1 MSGSAEDVKPYAEG
15 KLVAQI
21 PNLGSLTLELH
32 KEYQGQQSA
41 ELLWLFEEMQGTWFL
56 EDGNIVFRKRPSRAQ
71 EPDAKPSLILQPKA
85 DGSWELTEGG
95 ILNQSRAQ
103 FFSNYPWKSA
113 DAKKTTDPGGTEA
126 VAFSKAHEQERRFK
140 DHGELRPLP
149 EDFPS
154 EFMDASALLFRDR
167 EHVIAPLL
175 EYPKLSQD
183 VLEIVGNCLLDGEA
197 GEAGT
202 MFVVPILGA
211 NPNLSPRLQGKL
223 FALPKVPA
231 VWRAV
236 ACNPSAAKTYYP
248 EYLKRIR
255 EGDKNIR
262 FLVARDQTASHEAWE
277 LAIAQKEPD
286 VLGEFS
292 RNKSAPADLLSKVAE
307 TLTLAD
313 SVGLAAN
320 PATPPEILNQLSKT
334 QVDVYAGLS
343 ESERRKDRALLQT
356 KQQNSNDKQILWAI
370 QRNPS
375 TPPEAIERVLRT
387 LATCT
392 AANIRDACPSDPRLP
407 QDLIEKLS
415 RDPSIQ
421 VRIVLSMNPS
431 VPLPILENLAEDP
444 YQMVSERA
452 RGNMKERFPD
462 AWAAHEDKWVPLK
475 ELNPN
480 NALSQDI
487 EQAIKSGD
495 VAKTRALLAFT
506 DDPDIKPLP
515 TTIVSMILQNGFEP
529 FKALL
534 KEAITEGGPGA
545 LETMIINPKLTPD
558 GLQWLVKEH
567 LLEQKMTDRLV
578 LSTTEKG
585 RTDLLDEANQL
596 GLLQPISEQIK
607 NVALFT
613 AVAVRSDEL
622 VDFWIKNGGNPDAPV
637 REGLSSAGLAAKFRL
652 PDLLKRMDL
661 NGTYAKQLAET
672 QMEFPPSPKS
682 PLLGI
687 WANKRSDASS
697 CALTLGPDGT
707 GVLGTATSSTS
718 ILWKTDGAD
727 QITIVLV
734 GPKGPMRDQ
743 AMHLKFEKDR
753 DILVS
758 DKSTPPIT
766 KCDDL
771 SPFYRLKTP

>member
-1 MSGSAEDVKPYAEG
+1 MTCSAEDAKPYAEG

-21 PNLGSLTLELH
+21 PNLGSLTLELQ
-32 KEYQGQQSA
+32 KEYQGLQSA
-41 ELLWLFEEMQGTWFL
+41 ELRWLFEEVQGTWNL

-71 EPDAKPSLILQPKA
+71 EPEATPSLILHPKE
-85 DGSWELTEGG
+85 DGTWELMEGG
-95 ILNQSRAQ
+95 IVNQSRAR
-103 FFSNYPWKSA
+103 FFSKYPWKSA
-113 DAKKTTDPGGTEA
+113 DAKKTTDPGGADA
-126 VAFSKAHEQERRFK
+126 VAFYKANEQERRFK

-149 EDFPS
+149 EDFPL

-167 EHVIAPLL
+167 EHVIGALL
-175 EYPKLSQD
+175 DYPKLSQD
-183 VLEIVGNCLLDGEA
+183 VLELVGNSLLEGEA
-197 GEAGT
+197 GEQGT

-211 NPNLSPRLQGKL
+211 NPNLSSRLQGKL
-223 FALPKVPA
+223 FALPKAPA

-248 EYLKRIR
+248 EYLQRIR
-255 EGDKNIR
+255 EGDKTVR
-262 FLVARDQTASHEAWE
+262 VLVARDQKAPHEAWE
-277 LAIAQKEPD
+277 LAIARKEPD

-292 RNKSAPADLLSKVAE
+292 RNKSAPGDLLSKVAE
-307 TLTLAD
+307 TLANP
-313 SVGLAAN
+313 VGLAAN

-343 ESERRKDRALLQT
+343 ESERRKDRVLLQN
-356 KQQNSNDKQILWAI
+356 KQLSSDDKQILWAI
-370 QRNPS
+370 KSNPS
-375 TPPEAIERVLRT
+375 APPEAIERVLRT

-392 AANIRDACPSDPRLP
+392 GANIRDTCPDDPRLP

-431 VPLPILENLAEDP
+431 VPLAILENLAQDP

-452 RGNMKERFPD
+452 RSNMKERFPD
-462 AWAAHEDKWVPLK
+462 AWAAHADKWVPLK
-475 ELNPN
+475 DLNPN
-480 NALSQDI
+480 NVLSQDI

-495 VAKTRALLAFT
+495 IAKTSALLAFT
-506 DDPDIKPLP
+506 DDPDINPLP
-515 TTIVSMILQNGFEP
+515 TTIVSMILQHGFEP
-529 FKALL
+529 FKSLL
-534 KEAITEGGPGA
+534 KEAIAEGGPGA
-545 LETMIINPKLTPD
+545 LETMIINPRLTPD

-567 LLEQKMTDRLV
+567 LLDQQMTDRLA
-578 LSTTEKG
+578 LSATQNG
-585 RTDLLDEANQL
+585 RTDLLNEAKQL
-596 GLLQPISEQIK
+596 GLLKPVSEPLK
-607 NVALFT
+607 NAALFT

-637 REGLSSAGLAAKFRL
+637 REGLSSAGLAAEFRL
-652 PDLLKRMDL
+652 PNLLKLMDL
-661 NGTYAKQLAET
+661 KGTYAKQLAET
-672 QMEFPPSPKS
+672 QQEFPPSPDS

-697 CALTLGPDGT
+697 CAMTLGPDGT

-718 ILWKTDGAD
+718 IRWKTDGAD

-743 AMHLKFEKDR
+743 AIHLNFEKDR

-766 KCDDL
+766 KGDDPA
-771 SPFYRLKTP
+771 PFYRLKTP